1 MKAVL
6 IVDIG
11 SPTSTTIADVHA
23 YLDAVYS
30 DAFILPEVSGQSPRY
45 SLTDSVLFD
54 LSQSDGSS
62 VLSRVVDR
70 IQSDWYC
77 PATYAYRYGEP
88 SIGAGIQYLLQETN
102 GQLDHIHVVPL
113 FAQRTAFASQTIQ
126 AAMATHIKPFKIPLS
141 ISVEKPYVST
151 PAYYQAIAAQVRD
164 HELDTSEIVAG
175 FHGASPELIKK
186 MDPSRITCLSKPNCC
201 ENPTPVSDGC
211 SRGQA
216 YALCG
221 AIHSQIQ
228 PVFLDALFMTS
239 DTTNRPKSLTRNQPN
254 ILTILP
260 GWITPSVLQ
269 ALDGQ
274 YLDAWLQPS
283 TSGTYTRLPTLSE
296 ASQYAIISASLGL
309 QSAEVSGT

>member
-11 SPTSTTIADVHA
+11 SPTSTTIADIQA
-23 YLDAVYS
+23 YLDAIYS
-30 DAFILPEVSGQSPRY
+30 DAFILPEFSGQRPRY
-45 SLTDSVLFD
+45 SLTDSGLLNV
-54 LSQSDGSS
+54 SQTNASS
-62 VLSRVVDR
+62 VLARVVDR
-70 IQSDWYC
+70 IQSDWHC

-102 GQLDHIHVVPL
+102 GRLEHLHIVPL
-113 FAQRTAFASQTIQ
+113 FAQRTAFASQTVQ
-126 AAMATHIKPFKIPLS
+126 AAMATYIKPFKIPLS
-141 ISVEKPYVST
+141 ISVEKPYIST
-151 PAYYQAIAAQVRD
+151 PAYYQAIAAQVRE
-164 HELDTSEIVAG
+164 HELTASDIVAG
-175 FHGASPELIKK
+175 FHGTNPELIKK

-211 SRGQA
+211 SRRQA

-228 PVFLDALFMTS
+228 PVFLDALFLAS
-239 DTTNRPKSLTRNQPN
+239 DTNRSMSLTRNQPN

-269 ALDGQ
+269 ALDGH
-274 YLDAWLQPS
+274 YLDARLQPS

-296 ASQYAIISASLGL
+296 ASQYAIITASLGL
-309 QSAEVSGT
+309 KSAEVSGT